1 MFQRAYNIRLYPSR
15 QQAVLL
21 GKTFGCCRKVYNC
34 MLDARL
40 KSYEATGTQCRTK
53 PTDYYAEF
61 PFLKE
66 VDSNALTGEV
76 LNLNAA
82 FKNFFERKADGVG
95 LPKFKAKHRD
105 RDSYTTY
112 RTKENIRIEN
122 GRLRLPKVGFVKFK
136 DYKDID
142 WRGKDIKHATVSRS
156 RSGKFYASILIE
168 EEAPKALPK
177 NDYSI
182 GIDIGIK
189 DFCVTSNGEAV
200 VNPRYM
206 KQAEDRLAVLQKA
219 FSKKKS
225 KSVRREALRKRIA
238 RLHEHIASQRKDFLH
253 KLSTRLIREN
263 QTIAV
268 EDLDVKQVAEGDL
281 AKSEHNAGWGMFLN
295 MLKYKAEW
303 YVRTIVRVGRWFPSS
318 QICHCCGFRNEVV
331 KDLNVREWKC
341 PQCGTSHDRDFNAA
355 INILAEGKRIL
366 AAGTAVQGASAPMGL
381 TRSAQPSC
389 CA

>member
-34 MLDARL
+34 MLEARV

-76 LNLNAA
+76 LNLNMA

-95 LPKFKAKHRD
+95 LPKFKAKHHD

-122 GRLRLPKVGFVKFK
+122 GRLRLPKIGFVKFK
-136 DYKDID
+136 DYRNID
-142 WRGKDIKHATVSRS
+142 WSGKNIKHATVSRS
-156 RSGKFYASILIE
+156 HSGKFYASILVE
-168 EEAPKALPK
+168 EEAPKALTK
-177 NDYSI
+177 SDYAV

-189 DFCVTSNGEAV
+189 DFCVTSDGEAV
-200 VNPRYM
+200 ANPRYM
-206 KQAEDRLAVLQKA
+206 KHAEDRLAVLQKA
-219 FSKKKS
+219 FSKKTS
-225 KSVRREALRKRIA
+225 NSSRREALRKRIA

-268 EDLDVKQVAEGDL
+268 EDLDVRQVAEGDL
-281 AKSEHNAGWGMFLN
+281 AKSEHDTGWGMFLN

-303 YVRTIVRVGRWFPSS
+303 YGRTIVRVGRWFPSS
-318 QICHCCGFRNEVV
+318 QICHCCGFRNENT
-331 KDLNVREWKC
+331 KDLNVREWTC
-341 PQCGTSHDRDFNAA
+341 PRCGISHDRDFNAA

-366 AAGTAVQGASAPMGL
+366 AAGTAVQGADAPHGA
-381 TRSAQPSC
+381 TRSAQSLD

>member
-1 MFQRAYNIRLYPSR
+1 MFQRAYNIRLYPSQ

-21 GKTFGCCRKVYNC
+21 GKTFGCCRNVYNC

-95 LPKFKAKHRD
+95 FPKFKAKHRD

-122 GRLRLPKVGFVKFK
+122 GRLRLPKIGFVEFK

-142 WRGKDIKHATVSRS
+142 WDGKNIKHATVSRS
-156 RSGKFYASILIE
+156 RSGKFYASILVE
-168 EEAPKALPK
+168 EEAPNALQK
-177 NDYSI
+177 SDYAV
-182 GIDIGIK
+182 GIDIVIK
-189 DFCVTSNGEAV
+189 DFCVTSAGEAV
-200 VNPRYM
+200 ANPRYM

-219 FSKKKS
+219 FSKKNG

-268 EDLDVKQVAEGDL
+268 EDLDVRQVAEGDL
-281 AKSEHNAGWGMFLN
+281 AKSEHDAGWGMFLN

-303 YVRTIVRVGRWFPSS
+303 YGRTIVHVGRWFPSS

-341 PQCGTSHDRDFNAA
+341 PKCGTFHDRDFNAA
-355 INILAEGKRIL
+355 TNILVEGKRIL
-366 AAGTAVQGASAPMGL
+366 AAGTAVQGAGAPSGL
-381 TRSAQPSC
+381 TRSVQPEG